1 MIAWLSGRVARAGS
15 GQVVIDVNGVGYR
28 LLVTPSTLADL
39 LGRPAP
45 VEVSVHTLVR
55 EDAITLFGFADESE
69 REVFEVLLGTHGVG
83 PSLSLAIL
91 GTLGA
96 GGVVAAVRD
105 GDVAAFETVT
115 GVGKKTAA
123 RLALELQGSDLGGIA
138 ATAPATLTTSPAR
151 TEVVDALTALGYST
165 EEVKA
170 ALSTIEEAG
179 SVEELLRLALREL
192 GRS

>member
-1 MIAWLSGRVARAGS
+1 
-15 GQVVIDVNGVGYR
+15 
-28 LLVTPSTLADL
+28 VTPSTLADL

-138 ATAPATLTTSPAR
+138 ATAPATLTPSPAR
-151 TEVVDALTALGYST
+151 TEAIDALTALGYST